1 MKIMK
6 KKSVTITLD
15 QMADFLL
22 VLSIFLFA
30 YRGNLGGIIAIISLI
45 VRILKGKF
53 VKTNANKVLL
63 FWILYLLV
71 FPICIYIISNKNF
84 EFYAFMGYILSLS
97 ILIFAN
103 ELDYERIFKYIYVG
117 AIFIAASVLLQF
129 LLPGIFDS
137 IAKIIMPSNVYISVI
152 NRNSTGYVT
161 GLTREVSYAALF
173 LFIGLL
179 YSIFIKKNRVISF
192 VWLGILFLTGKKA
205 QPIFA
210 IIAICIVLYSQTK
223 NLKKHLKILCGI
235 IAGVFAI
242 VVSFPVWKNISFLER
257 LVTFV
262 ENIKNGSDI
271 IGLTSGRT
279 VIYER
284 AIELWSQNK
293 WFGIGWENFRNIGA
307 YGSSEYTTWFGK
319 LFGGWGLYEDGQFT
333 TESIENFMLFV
344 PFSILLLWAFQKEL
358 LGESENIRFGKT
370 VWEATKVVAI
380 FSFMIEFTQLLFHLG
395 TFQIS
400 DLTYNTLGGAVGG
413 VIYYLGYSRR
423 RKK

>member
-1 MKIMK
+1 MKIIK
-6 KKSVTITLD
+6 RKSVTITLG

-22 VLSIFLFA
+22 VLSIFSFA
-30 YRGNLGGIIAIISLI
+30 YRGNFGGIVAIISLI
-45 VRILKGKF
+45 VRIIKGKF
-53 VKTNANKVLL
+53 VKTNANKMLL

-71 FPICIYIISNKNF
+71 FPICLYIIRNKNF
-84 EFYAFMGYILSLS
+84 EFYAFMGYVLSLS

-117 AIFIAASVLLQF
+117 SIFIAFSVLLQF
-129 LLPGIFDS
+129 LSPKIFYS
-137 IAKIIMPSNVYISVI
+137 ISKIIMSSNVYTSVI
-152 NRNSTGYVT
+152 NRSSTGYVT

-179 YSIFIKKNRVISF
+179 YSIFIKKNIVISF

-235 IAGVFAI
+235 IAGLLVV
-242 VVSFPVWKNISFLER
+242 VVSFPLWKNISFLER
-257 LVTFV
+257 LVTFI

-284 AIELWSQNK
+284 AIELWRQNK

-307 YGSSEYTTWFGK
+307 YGSSAYTTWFNHFDVHNCYLQILCETGIIGAAI
-319 LFGGWGLYEDGQFT
+319 F
-333 TESIENFMLFV
+333 LFV
-344 PFSILLLWAFQKEL
+344 LIPTLIYAIKILRKNPTQYIKFSVAYFIFFWIFALTEPCLYTDSYIIFFALALSFILKKHRVE
-358 LGESENIRFGKT
+358 K
-370 VWEATKVVAI
+370 
-380 FSFMIEFTQLLFHLG
+380 SF
-395 TFQIS
+395 
-400 DLTYNTLGGAVGG
+400 
-413 VIYYLGYSRR
+413 
-423 RKK
+423 

>member
-63 FWILYLLV
+63 FWSLYLLV
-71 FPICIYIISNKNF
+71 FPICIYIIRNKNF

-137 IAKIIMPSNVYISVI
+137 IAKIIMPSNVYTSVI

-210 IIAICIVLYSQTK
+210 IIAICIILYSQTK

-257 LVTFV
+257 LVTFI

-307 YGSSEYTTWFGK
+307 YGSSEYTTWFNHFDVHNCYLQILCETGIIGAAIF
-319 LFGGWGLYEDGQFT
+319 L
-333 TESIENFMLFV
+333 
-344 PFSILLLWAFQKEL
+344 SILIPTLIYAIKILRNNPTQYIKF
-358 LGESENIRFGKT
+358 SETYF
-370 VWEATKVVAI
+370 I
-380 FSFMIEFTQLLFHLG
+380 FFWIFV
-395 TFQIS
+395 
-400 DLTYNTLGGAVGG
+400 LTEPCLYTDSY
-413 VIYYLGYSRR
+413 VIFLALALAYIFKRY
-423 RKK
+423 KAE

>member
-1 MKIMK
+1 MKIIK
-6 KKSVTITLD
+6 RKSVTITLG

-30 YRGNLGGIIAIISLI
+30 YRGNFGGIVAIISLI
-45 VRILKGKF
+45 VRIIKGKF
-53 VKTNANKVLL
+53 VKTNANKMLL

-71 FPICIYIISNKNF
+71 FPICLYIIRNKNF
-84 EFYAFMGYILSLS
+84 EFYAFMGYVLSLS

-117 AIFIAASVLLQF
+117 SIFIAFSVLLQF
-129 LLPGIFDS
+129 LSPKIFYS
-137 IAKIIMPSNVYISVI
+137 FSKIIMSSNVYTSVI
-152 NRNSTGYVT
+152 NRSSTGYVT

-179 YSIFIKKNRVISF
+179 YSIFIKKNIVISF

-235 IAGVFAI
+235 IAGLLVV
-242 VVSFPVWKNISFLER
+242 VVSFPLWKNISFLER
-257 LVTFV
+257 LVTFI

-271 IGLTSGRT
+271 IGLTSGRI

-284 AIELWSQNK
+284 AIELWRQNK

-307 YGSSEYTTWFGK
+307 YGSSAYTTWFNHFDVHNCYLQILCETGIIGAAIFLFVLIPTLIYAIKILRKNPTQYIKFSEAYFIFFWIFALTEPCLYTDSYIIFFALALSFILKKHRVEK
-319 LFGGWGLYEDGQFT
+319 LF
-333 TESIENFMLFV
+333 
-344 PFSILLLWAFQKEL
+344 
-358 LGESENIRFGKT
+358 
-370 VWEATKVVAI
+370 
-380 FSFMIEFTQLLFHLG
+380 
-395 TFQIS
+395 
-400 DLTYNTLGGAVGG
+400 
-413 VIYYLGYSRR
+413 
-423 RKK
+423 

>member
-179 YSIFIKKNRVISF
+179 YSIFIKKNSVISF

-257 LVTFV
+257 LVTFI

-307 YGSSEYTTWFGK
+307 YGSSEYTTWFNHFDVHNCYLQILCETGIIGAAIF
-319 LFGGWGLYEDGQFT
+319 L
-333 TESIENFMLFV
+333 
-344 PFSILLLWAFQKEL
+344 SILIPTLIYAIKILRNNPTQYIKF
-358 LGESENIRFGKT
+358 SEAYF
-370 VWEATKVVAI
+370 I
-380 FSFMIEFTQLLFHLG
+380 FFWIFV
-395 TFQIS
+395 
-400 DLTYNTLGGAVGG
+400 LTEPCLYTDSY
-413 VIYYLGYSRR
+413 VIFLALALAYIFKRH
-423 RKK
+423 KAE

>member
-30 YRGNLGGIIAIISLI
+30 YRGNLGGITAIISLI

-63 FWILYLLV
+63 FWSLYLLV
-71 FPICIYIISNKNF
+71 FPICLYIIRNNNF

-103 ELDYERIFKYIYVG
+103 ELNYERIFKYIYIG

-137 IAKIIMPSNVYISVI
+137 IAKIIMPSNVYTSVI

-179 YSIFIKKNRVISF
+179 YSIFIKKNRIISF

-257 LVTFV
+257 LVTFI
-262 ENIKNGSDI
+262 ENVKNGSDI

-284 AIELWSQNK
+284 AIQLWSQNK

-307 YGSSEYTTWFGK
+307 YGSSEYTTWFNHFDVHNCYLQILCETGIIGAAIF
-319 LFGGWGLYEDGQFT
+319 L
-333 TESIENFMLFV
+333 
-344 PFSILLLWAFQKEL
+344 SILIPTLIYAIKILRKNPTQHIKF
-358 LGESENIRFGKT
+358 SEAYF
-370 VWEATKVVAI
+370 I
-380 FSFMIEFTQLLFHLG
+380 FFWIFV
-395 TFQIS
+395 
-400 DLTYNTLGGAVGG
+400 LTEPCLYTDSYVIFLTLVLAY
-413 VIYYLGYSRR
+413 IFKRH
-423 RKK
+423 KAE

>member
-257 LVTFV
+257 LVTFI

-307 YGSSEYTTWFGK
+307 YGSSEYTTWFNHFDVHNCYLQILCETGIIGAAIF
-319 LFGGWGLYEDGQFT
+319 L
-333 TESIENFMLFV
+333 
-344 PFSILLLWAFQKEL
+344 SILIPTLIYAIKILRNNPTQYIQF
-358 LGESENIRFGKT
+358 SEAYF
-370 VWEATKVVAI
+370 I
-380 FSFMIEFTQLLFHLG
+380 FFWI
-395 TFQIS
+395 IV
-400 DLTYNTLGGAVGG
+400 LTEPCLYTDSY
-413 VIYYLGYSRR
+413 VIFLALALAYIFKRH
-423 RKK
+423 KAE